1 MDNLIKVVL
10 FEDDGHFAT
19 HLQRYIEF
27 QNDIKVLRRFEKFEM
42 SCLEEL
48 IILKPDLIILD
59 IQVPPNCPYDG
70 IQAAKMIDNTIELNS
85 CKILM
90 LTSHI
95 DEEKICAALI
105 NGADGYV
112 EKADRENIINSI
124 RDVHRGDSVLSKS
137 VQKKLLEIVKGLI
150 GGAKIEGF
158 EKELIK
164 KELEIWVARLRGD
177 SYKTIAENMG
187 MTVDGVKFYI
197 RKINKKLRDF
207 KAKHNSIL
215 DKIKNLF

>member
-42 SCLEEL
+42 NCLEEL
-48 IILKPDLIILD
+48 IKLEPDLIILD

-70 IQAAKMIDNTIELNS
+70 IQAAKMIDNTLELNN

-112 EKADRENIINSI
+112 EKTDRENIINSI

-137 VQKKLLEIVKGLI
+137 VQKKLLEIVKSLI

-158 EKELIK
+158 EKELTE
-164 KELEIWVARLRGD
+164 KELVIWLARIRGD

-207 KAKHNSIL
+207 KAKRYNIL
-215 DKIKNLF
+215 GKIKNLF